1 MKFLEKIRDYIRI
14 SEVAPIGRR
23 YFIMNAF
30 DGATTILGIV
40 IGAYVAEITNQF
52 WVIWSGLG
60 ATIAMGLSGFAG
72 AYMTEEAERTRKLN
86 SLEKSMLKK
95 LGKSVVGKASR
106 FAPLWAAIIDGTSP
120 AIAAIACL
128 TPFFLSSFG
137 VFSINFA
144 FQLSIAIALVVMFML
159 GVFLGK
165 LSGRSILF
173 HGVKML
179 LVGLILTFVFL
190 ALKAI
195 I

>member
-60 ATIAMGLSGFAG
+60 ATIAMGMSGFAG
-72 AYMTEEAERTRKLN
+72 AYMTEEAERTKKLN

-95 LGKSVVGKASR
+95 LRKSVVGKASR
-106 FAPLWAAIIDGTSP
+106 FAPLWAAIIDGASP
-120 AIAAIACL
+120 AVAAIACL

-137 VFSINFA
+137 IFSINFA
-144 FQLSIAIALVVMFML
+144 FQLSIAIALLVMFML

-165 LSGRSILF
+165 VSGRSMFF